1 MSIERIQ
8 SGPRMSQ
15 VVVHNKTVYLSGQ
28 VAERRP
34 RRERY
39 RADRRRYSPRI
50 DRLLAQAKSDK
61 SQLLSATIW
70 LTDMGSFSE
79 MNKVWESWVV
89 PGATPARA
97 TVLSPQLAA
106 AEFKIEIAV
115 VAAQP

>member
-1 MSIERIQ
+1 VSIERIQ

-15 VVVHNKTVYLSGQ
+15 AVVHNETVYLSGQ
-28 VAERRP
+28 VAEG
-34 RRERY
+34 
-39 RADRRRYSPRI
+39 ASVTLQTQAILSSI
-50 DRLLAQAKSDK
+50 DRLLAQAKTDK

-70 LTDMGSFSE
+70 LTDMENFSE

-97 TVLSPQLAA
+97 TVLSAQLAA
-106 AEFKIEIAV
+106 AEYKIEIAV